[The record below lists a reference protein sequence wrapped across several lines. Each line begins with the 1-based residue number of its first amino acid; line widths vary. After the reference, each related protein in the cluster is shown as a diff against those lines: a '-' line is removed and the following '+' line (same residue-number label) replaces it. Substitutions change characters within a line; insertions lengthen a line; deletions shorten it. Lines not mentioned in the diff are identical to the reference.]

1 MKSILSLFHPNT
13 IMIKVSM
20 YQRRPR
26 LAEDFETLLEDM
38 QLRHPWCKKANND
51 LYMKDVRKSVCN
63 LHDLPEDAI
72 DITSAEALVRSL
84 TEIGEAEIIS
94 TNFNPIV

>member
-20 YQRRPR
+20 YQ
-26 LAEDFETLLEDM
+26 
-38 QLRHPWCKKANND
+38 
-51 LYMKDVRKSVCN
+51 
-63 LHDLPEDAI
+63 DAI
-72 DITSAEALVRSL
+72 DITSAEAFVRSL

>member
-1 MKSILSLFHPNT
+1 
-13 IMIKVSM
+13 M

-26 LAEDFETLLEDM
+26 IAEDFETLLEDM

-51 LYMKDVRKSVCN
+51 LYMKDVRS
-63 LHDLPEDAI
+63 DI
-72 DITSAEALVRSL
+72 DITSAEAFVRSL

-94 TNFNPIV
+94 TNFNPVV